1 MPQYPTPTPT
11 GADRQ
16 ARSGR
21 STRLPREQRRNQ
33 LLNVALE
40 TFSQLGYHKA
50 SMDEIAEAAG
60 VSKPVLYQHFPGKR
74 DLYLALVDDNLEE
87 LGTRLLA
94 ALRSSTVNR
103 TRVESMLNV
112 YFDFVAD
119 SPEAYKLIFETDQ
132 LADPEIRERF
142 ENFHTG
148 IAEAIGSILG
158 PNAGLSQGHAVMLS
172 LSLTSMA
179 QAAASYWARHPAVGD
194 RDEAQRQVFRLAW
207 GGISIIDEDWE

>member
-1 MPQYPTPTPT
+1 MPHHPTHPT
-11 GADRQ
+11 GMDRPT
-16 ARSGR
+16 RSGR
-21 STRLPREQRRNQ
+21 STRLPREQRRTQ

-40 TFSQLGYHKA
+40 TFSHLGYHKA

-74 DLYLALVDDNLEE
+74 DLYLALVDENLEQ
-87 LGTRLLA
+87 LGVRLLT

-119 SPEAYKLIFETDQ
+119 SPEAYRLIFETDQ
-132 LADPEIRERF
+132 LADPEIRDRF
-142 ENFHTG
+142 ENFHMS
-148 IAEAIGSILG
+148 IAEAIGSVLG

-172 LSLTSMA
+172 RSLTAMA
-179 QAAASYWARHPAVGD
+179 QAGASYWARNPVVGD
-194 RDEAQRQVFRLAW
+194 RAEAQRQVFRLAW
-207 GGISIIDEDWE
+207 GGISIIDEDWT